1 MQPKKDPKDEKEQ
14 LSDEE
19 VAQETKTFI
28 GVNNPKISQQ
38 AIKKED
44 LEYLQSGSTWDAI
57 GVNAE
62 LALRLAQLGF
72 KRPSLI
78 QFKVVKLSAQ
88 NSVVAQSQNGSGKT
102 LAYLVPILNRIKEF
116 KPSPEGQPPAPQV
129 IILADTKALILQV
142 ATLLK
147 RICEG
152 YSTVKIDYVFG
163 GKTDIQPGT
172 SVLVSTIVQVKN
184 LLAKKA
190 FSPNAIDFLVVDEAD
205 SVFDADFNRAY
216 FQTLISKLLKT
227 DKFKAIFTSATMTDN
242 FRKVIQSFQEKR
254 NLILIELPVEKL
266 TLANVTQYQIECT
279 DFANK
284 VQTLF
289 KLMEAVQA
297 QNILIFDNKK
307 RDLGELEKI
316 LTAKGFKAAFIYKA
330 DERDGSGVNAADY
343 LQEKIQDFLAGK
355 YRILLTTNLLS
366 RGIDMRK
373 VTLVVNLSLPFKMR
387 ESEGILDKKVD
398 LETYLHRVG
407 RTGRFGDHGIA
418 VNFINNQEEMG
429 MMREI
434 QDFYKN
440 KVESIRA
447 DNLKD
452 LDDKLQQIQNLN
464 KEKRDL
470 LEENI

>member
-1 MQPKKDPKDEKEQ
+1 MQPKKDPKDES
-14 LSDEE
+14 SDEE
-19 VAQETKTFI
+19 VVQQTKTFL

-44 LEYLQSGSTWDAI
+44 LEYLQSGSTWDALN
-57 GVNAE
+57 VNPE

-72 KRPSLI
+72 KHPSLI

-102 LAYLVPILNRIKEF
+102 LAYLVPILNRAKEL
-116 KPSPEGQPPAPQV
+116 KGTMDGTAPAPPV
-129 IILADTKALILQV
+129 LILADTKALILQV
-142 ATLLK
+142 AGLIR
-147 RICEG
+147 RICET
-152 YSTVKIDYVFG
+152 YAPSLRVDYAFG
-163 GKTDIQPGT
+163 GKSEVAPGT
-172 SVLVSTIVQVKN
+172 AVLVSTIVQVKN
-184 LLAKKA
+184 LLQKKVL
-190 FSPNAIDFLVVDEAD
+190 SLSRVEFLVVDEAD
-205 SVFDADFNRAY
+205 SVFDADFNRAF
-216 FQTLISKLLKT
+216 FQTLISKLLKNA
-227 DKFKAIFTSATMTDN
+227 DFKTIFTSATMTEN

-254 NLILIELPVEKL
+254 NMILIELPVEKL
-266 TLANVTQYQIECT
+266 TLANVSQYQIEST
-279 DFANK
+279 SLPNK
-284 VQTLF
+284 AETLF
-289 KLMEAVQA
+289 KLMDAVQA

-307 RDLGELEKI
+307 RDLAELERI

-330 DERDGSGVNAADY
+330 DERDGPNAADY

-373 VTLVVNLSLPFKMR
+373 VTLVVNMSLPFKIR
-387 ESEGILDKKVD
+387 EVEGQQQRSVD

-407 RTGRFGDHGIA
+407 RTGRFGDFGIA
-418 VNFINNQEEMG
+418 VNFINGPEEAG

-434 QDFYKN
+434 QEYYKN
-440 KVESIRA
+440 KVAPIRA

-452 LDDKLQQIQNLN
+452 LDAKLQEIQNLN
-464 KEKRDL
+464 REKREM